1 MLFPITFSIPEEKIC
16 NTYNEKTK
24 ILSSLIPGDVRTY
37 IYKNEED
44 YYNEYKTSYFAI
56 TKLKGGWD
64 CLRHYE
70 IMANG
75 CIPHFIDI
83 EKCPK
88 NTLALLPKDLF
99 IEASKLFNIFI
110 CKNINNLSQQE
121 IREYNVLRTKIWD
134 YTKTYL
140 TTDKVAKYVLQ
151 KIHKENTKK
160 ILYLSG
166 DLDPDYL
173 RCLTLHGFKT
183 IFGSDCHDY
192 PKVPH
197 IYKSENINF
206 SILYGKGMSY
216 TNLLDPILHN
226 EQLDSSIIEDI
237 QNKHYDII
245 IYGSYHRGM
254 PHYELVCQVYK
265 PNEIIL
271 LCGQDPCYCDK
282 SENNYVKKGHF
293 VFVREL

>member
-24 ILSSLIPGDVRTY
+24 ILSSLIPGDVSTY
-37 IYKNEED
+37 IYKDEEE

-64 CLRHYE
+64 CMRHYE
-70 IMANG
+70 ILANG
-75 CIPHFIDI
+75 CIPHFINI

-110 CKNINNLSQQE
+110 CKNINKLTQKE
-121 IREYNVLRTKIWD
+121 ISEYNVLRTKLWD
-134 YTKTYL
+134 YTKNYL
-140 TTDKVAKYVLQ
+140 TTTKMAKYVLQ

-166 DLDPDYL
+166 EIKPDYL
-173 RCLTLHGFKT
+173 RCSILHGLKT
-183 IFGSDCHDY
+183 IFGTDCHDY
-192 PKVPH
+192 PKIPH
-197 IYKSENINF
+197 IYKLDNYDYS
-206 SILYGKGMSY
+206 SLYGKGISY
-216 TNLLDPILHN
+216 TNLLDPKLHDD
-226 EQLDSSIIEDI
+226 QRDATLIEDI
-237 QNKHYDII
+237 HNKYYDII
-245 IYGSYHRGM
+245 IYGSYHRGI
-254 PHYELVCQVYK
+254 PHYDLISTVY
-265 PNEIIL
+265 NSNDIIL
-271 LCGQDPCYCDK
+271 FCGEDIHHCDC
-282 SENNYVKKGHF
+282 NDHVKKGHF